1 MGRASVMVLAVLLI
15 AGCGGASRPGA
26 EARPLGPYGSQEALV
41 EAVER
46 GRAGPDVFVRAVR
59 EGPVRLEE
67 MRPEAVANYLE
78 ALAWDRMLDR
88 VPSHYTAFDEMVV
101 SYETVFEDPRN
112 VFNNWE
118 AYKAFLQ
125 RVYRADLG

>member
-1 MGRASVMVLAVLLI
+1 MARISIVVLAVLLA
-15 AGCGGASRPGA
+15 AGCGGSSGPGPGV
-26 EARPLGPYGSQEALV
+26 EPLGPYGSREALV
-41 EAVER
+41 EAVEC
-46 GRAGPDVFVRAVR
+46 GEAGPDVFVRAVR
-59 EGPVRLEE
+59 EGPVRLDR

-78 ALAWDRMLDR
+78 ALAYDRMLDR

>member
-15 AGCGGASRPGA
+15 AGCGGAPRPGD
-26 EARPLGPYGSQEALV
+26 EARPLGPYGSREALV
-41 EAVER
+41 EAVEC
-46 GRAGPDVFVRAVR
+46 GRAGADVFVRAVR

-88 VPSHYTAFDEMVV
+88 VPSRYTAFDEMVV

-118 AYKAFLQ
+118 AYKTFLQ

>member
-1 MGRASVMVLAVLLI
+1 MLVVLLA
-15 AGCGGASRPGA
+15 AGCGSDAVRSGP
-26 EARPLGPYGSQEALV
+26 EAKPLGPYGSQEALA

-46 GRAGPDVFVRAVR
+46 GRAGPDVFVRSVR
-59 EGPVRLEE
+59 EGPLRLEE

-88 VPSHYTAFDEMVV
+88 VPSRYTAFDEMVV

-125 RVYRADLG
+125 RVYRADPG